1 MFDQE
6 KSPTGTI
13 SGGALDSDTREYS
26 YAGPR
31 APVGVINPAGY
42 FPVDSITASCV
53 GACSVPD
60 SGVFSTAWY
69 PVQ

>member
-42 FPVDSITASCV
+42 FPVDSITASCA
-53 GACSVPD
+53 GD
-60 SGVFSTAWY
+60 
-69 PVQ
+69 